1 MKLSPFKLS
10 RTNTTPFVLVSLFY
24 TLILL
29 GPFIYFT
36 VLKSNP
42 HTSYQVVN
50 ENESAADIEPI
61 PSDKTDKT
69 IVDVGKAPANNFDDE
84 DAAQTNNGE
93 GENTVA
99 SLNARTDNWKSN
111 SESRQ
116 FRMLARIATFSFICA
131 LGALGA
137 AVSLITRTKNKD
149 FIDNEFSL
157 SEIISVQTIG
167 AIFAMILGFAFL
179 GNMISG
185 TLFPNPKVFYRILY
199 IPPAF
204 GKLAVW
210 SFIAGF
216 SERLVPN
223 ILNNLT
229 QKNEITKGEEN
240 EKD

>member
-1 MKLSPFKLS
+1 MKLNPFKLS

-24 TLILL
+24 TAILL

-36 VLKSNP
+36 VLKSSP
-42 HTSYQVVN
+42 HTSYYVKYGDEGREVV
-50 ENESAADIEPI
+50 
-61 PSDKTDKT
+61 PSNDTDST
-69 IVDVGKAPANNFDDE
+69 EILVGKAPANNFDDE
-84 DAAQTNNGE
+84 DVAQISE
-93 GENTVA
+93 GEDGNTVV
-99 SLNARTDNWKSN
+99 SLNALTDNWKSN

-116 FRMLARIATFSFICA
+116 FRMLARIAIFSFICA
-131 LGALGA
+131 MGALGA
-137 AVSLITRTKNKD
+137 AVSLITRTKNKE
-149 FIDNEFSL
+149 FIENEFSL

-223 ILNNLT
+223 ILYNLT
-229 QKNEITKGEEN
+229 QKNEITKGQEKEN
-240 EKD
+240 N